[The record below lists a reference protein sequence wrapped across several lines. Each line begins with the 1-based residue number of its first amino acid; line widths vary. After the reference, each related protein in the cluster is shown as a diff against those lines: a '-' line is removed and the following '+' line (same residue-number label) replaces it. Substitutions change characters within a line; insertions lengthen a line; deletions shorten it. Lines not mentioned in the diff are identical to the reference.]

1 MVLFNIEKLAYK
13 YGFSQLSQP
22 SAEFLTAAVSQPF
35 DLRRLKPQPS
45 RQSVDFRGEKPH
57 TIRNETAAACSR
69 RGSEIRKSVTQY
81 FGL

>member
-1 MVLFNIEKLAYK
+1 MVLFNIKKLAYK

-57 TIRNETAAACSR
+57 TIRNEKCGCLQPPR
-69 RGSEIRKSVTQY
+69 
-81 FGL
+81 

>member
-1 MVLFNIEKLAYK
+1 VVLFNIEKLAYK
-13 YGFSQLSQP
+13 YGFSQP

-57 TIRNETAAACSR
+57 AIRNEKCGCLQPPR
-69 RGSEIRKSVTQY
+69 
-81 FGL
+81 